1 MTTAIFIVIKLLVL
15 SFSLIGALLCGVA
28 LTDWKRLKDDGKNA
42 SAAFASLT
50 FFMSITA
57 AMVVVGLALDLIWGI
72 K

>member
-1 MTTAIFIVIKLLVL
+1 MTTLIFILSKLLIL
-15 SFSLIGALLCGVA
+15 AFSLIGALLFGVA

-42 SAAFASLT
+42 RPAFASLT

-57 AMVVVGLALDLIWGI
+57 AMVIVGLALDLIWGI